1 MKTLTPRHS
10 FAGAVV
16 GFALLGGVLSACSG
30 DDDDGESSAPTSVEE
45 DADNETVTGPPMGE
59 LNGEELYLQVCAACH
74 QPGGTG
80 IEGSF
85 PPLVDNPFVALEDP
99 APVAST
105 VVHGRAGMPGFGPAL
120 SDTEIAA
127 ILTYLR
133 TELNDGE
140 AVDPQVV
147 AAARSPEAI
156 DEDPRDETEGD
167 VGEEDAGE

>member
-1 MKTLTPRHS
+1 MMTPRHS
-10 FAGAVV
+10 FAGALA
-16 GFALLGGVLSACSG
+16 GFLLLGGVVAACSG
-30 DDDDGESSAPTSVEE
+30 DDDDGESSAPTSE
-45 DADNETVTGPPMGE
+45 ADDGSGGDTVTGPPIGE
-59 LNGEELYLQVCAACH
+59 LNGEELYLQICAACH

-85 PPLVDNPFVALEDP
+85 PQLADNPFVALEAP

-105 VVHGRAGMPGFGPAL
+105 VVHGRAGMPAFGPAL

-140 AVDPQVV
+140 ALDPGVV
-147 AAARSPEAI
+147 ATARDPEAI
-156 DEDPRDETEGD
+156 DEEPRDEDEGD
-167 VGEEDAGE
+167 VGEEDSDE